1 MSLLEIIK
9 LIGYSTGAALP
20 LWLSVLLARQRRT
33 LKGQERVL
41 LALAISIGLW
51 HTSNLLLALRA
62 MLGLDVLHWVWLVR
76 VADTVAVTS
85 ITFAY
90 SFLLHVHLHLWAN
103 ARNRPLTRFERVR
116 IYLSYTPTLFL
127 VIAIAKLW
135 TGAYAP
141 MLVKLSF
148 FVLPFGLW
156 ATYVLCLI
164 AATDLLIARR
174 SQSPRERRL
183 MLTLACS
190 FLIIAVPLLSVYALG
205 IGGNSVLKDYLQ
217 TLGNLGSLLPTAL
230 IAYHIYRYRYLELI
244 IRESLVAASFAVVIL
259 VVYLYGIRTIETWL
273 TTHYQLRAG
282 AIEALLILAFALL
295 AAPLRTWLERR
306 FQPLFAREAAL
317 YREVVTRLGTQPR
330 RHQQL
335 PEILRFV
342 AEKTAHELNL
352 RRVRFLLLNN
362 NRPASDNAGENAH
375 AFSFEDVSEFEI
387 VEHERGEAPD
397 HDAGA
402 NENGDGVSSAAVSAW
417 AEKLLALAREHEGF
431 IAGAP
436 ELQARSFELAYAL
449 CREDRA
455 VGLMLVDAAPA
466 ALTTEVRAALAA
478 LAGQVAIAVEDARL
492 VEENVLLERKLAQGE
507 RLAALGQMAAAVA
520 HEVKNPLSAI
530 KSIAQVMREDERV
543 TGEYARDLELIV
555 GETDR
560 LSRSV
565 AQLLSFARH
574 TPPTSAPIRADEL
587 ARSLVELFQSDARAN
602 SIKLELH
609 TDSQTMLDGAQ
620 ATAVRD
626 ALSNLILNALQAT
639 PVRGRVRVNVKEAA
653 DASLF
658 VVTDGGAG
666 VPAELRERIWEPF
679 FTTRQRGTGLGLA
692 IVRKRMEEVG
702 GRARLAPPQ
711 PGTGARFELQ
721 LPRASVAANLPV
733 NVVELS

>member
-1 MSLLEIIK
+1 MSLLEIIQ

-33 LKGQERVL
+33 LKPQERVL

-62 MLGLDVLHWVWLVR
+62 LLGLDVARWVWLLR
-76 VADTVAVTS
+76 LADTFAVTS

-103 ARNRPLTRFERVR
+103 ARNRPLTRFERGR
-116 IYLSYTPTLFL
+116 IYLSYAPTLFL
-127 VIAIAKLW
+127 VIAVPRLW

-164 AATDLLIARR
+164 AATDLLIARM
-174 SQSPRERRL
+174 SESTSERRL
-183 MLTLACS
+183 MATLAGS
-190 FLIIAVPLLSVYALG
+190 FLIIAALLLSVYALG
-205 IGGNSVLKDYLQ
+205 AGRDSVLKDYLQ

-259 VVYLYGIRTIETWL
+259 VVYLYGIRAIETWL
-273 TTHYQLRAG
+273 TAHYQLRAG

-317 YREVVTRLGTQPR
+317 YRQVVTRLGAQPR
-330 RHQQL
+330 RHQHL
-335 PEILRFV
+335 PELLRFV

-352 RRVRFLLLNN
+352 RRVRFLLRNHN
-362 NRPASDNAGENAH
+362 PATSDNANENAS
-375 AFSFEDVSEFEI
+375 AFLLEAVGDAETVGRSGDDV
-387 VEHERGEAPD
+387 VAK
-397 HDAGA
+397 GA
-402 NENGDGVSSAAVSAW
+402 HMDDNDGNKSAW
-417 AEKLLALAREHEGF
+417 AEQLLMLAHGHEGLVE
-431 IAGAP
+431 AMP
-436 ELQARSFELAYAL
+436 ELQTRGFELAYAL
-449 CREDRA
+449 CRDERA

-466 ALTTEVRAALAA
+466 ALTTEVRTALAV

-520 HEVKNPLSAI
+520 HEIRNPLSAI
-530 KSIAQVMREDERV
+530 KSIAQVMREDERM
-543 TGEYARDLELIV
+543 TGEYARDLDLIV

-565 AQLLSFARH
+565 TQLLSFARH
-574 TPPTSAPIRADEL
+574 TPPASAPIPADEL
-587 ARSLVELFQSDARAN
+587 ARTLVELFQSDARAR

-609 TDSQTMLDGAQ
+609 TDSQVMLDGAQ
-620 ATAVRD
+620 ATAVRA
-626 ALSNLILNALQAT
+626 ALSNLLLNALQAT
-639 PVRGRVRVNVKEAA
+639 PMRGRVLIEVKEADGA
-653 DASLF
+653 PLF

-702 GRARLAPPQ
+702 GRAQLAPQQ
-711 PGTGARFELQ
+711 PNTGACFELL

-733 NVVELS
+733 TAVKLS